1 MSDKNEKN
9 EMKIEVQP
17 RQETGTNSNRRL
29 RQRGQ
34 IPAVVYGGGA
44 GKDSVPIHVD
54 RRRLVEL
61 LRGGGGDNA
70 IFLLK
75 LASTGQ
81 ERHAMIRDMQLD
93 PITREIVHLDFQRVV
108 MTEKVRVQVAI
119 ELTGTAFG
127 VKTEGGVLDFSHRE
141 VHVECL
147 PGDIPRQI
155 ELDVSELHLGQ
166 HLTVGDLHLPS
177 GVTLLDDPERVLVSV
192 MHSKTEVEPEAVAEA
207 APVEPTG
214 TEPEVIKKG
223 KTEEA

>member
-1 MSDKNEKN
+1 MSDTS
-9 EMKIEVQP
+9 EMTIEVQP
-17 RQETGTNSNRRL
+17 RQQRGTNRNRRL
-29 RQRGQ
+29 RSSGQ
-34 IPAVVYGGGA
+34 IPAVVYGGA
-44 GKDSVPIHVD
+44 GKDSVPIQVD
-54 RRRLVEL
+54 RKRLVEL
-61 LRGGGGDNA
+61 LRSGGGDNA
-70 IFLLK
+70 VFLLK

-93 PITREIVHLDFQRVV
+93 PITREILHLDFQRVV

-119 ELTGTAFG
+119 ELKGVAYG

-147 PGDIPRQI
+147 PGDIPKML

-177 GVTLLDDPERVLVSV
+177 EVTLLDEPDRVLVSV
-192 MHSKTEVEPEAVAEA
+192 MHSKTEVAPAAAEEV
-207 APVEPTG
+207 APVEAGP
-214 TEPEVIKKG
+214 EPEVIKKG

>member
-1 MSDKNEKN
+1 MSDKSEL
-9 EMKIEVQP
+9 KIEVQP

-29 RQRGQ
+29 RSRGQ
-34 IPAVVYGGGA
+34 IPAVVYGGA
-44 GKDSVPIHVD
+44 GKDAVPIHVD

-61 LRGGGGDNA
+61 LRSGGGDNA
-70 IFLLK
+70 VFLLK

-93 PITREIVHLDFQRVV
+93 PITREILHLDFLRVV

-119 ELTGTAFG
+119 ELAGTAYG

-141 VHVECL
+141 VHLECL
-147 PGDIPRQI
+147 PGDIPKKI

-166 HLTVGDLHLPS
+166 HLSVADLHLPP
-177 GVTLLDDPERVLVSV
+177 GVTLLDEPDRVLVSV
-192 MHSKTEVEPEAVAEA
+192 MHSKTEVAPAAAEE
-207 APVEPTG
+207 APVETAGP
-214 TEPEVIKKG
+214 EPEVIKKG

>member
-1 MSDKNEKN
+1 MSDKSEL
-9 EMKIEVQP
+9 MIEVQP

-29 RQRGQ
+29 RSRGQ
-34 IPAVVYGGGA
+34 IPAVVYGGA
-44 GKDSVPIHVD
+44 GKDAVPIHVD

-61 LRGGGGDNA
+61 LRSGGGDNA
-70 IFLLK
+70 VFLLK

-93 PITREIVHLDFQRVV
+93 PITREILHLDFLRVV

-119 ELTGTAFG
+119 ELAGTAYG

-141 VHVECL
+141 VHLECL
-147 PGDIPRQI
+147 PGDIPKKI

-166 HLTVGDLHLPS
+166 HMSVSDLHLPP
-177 GVTLLDDPERVLVSV
+177 GVTLLDEPDRVLVSV
-192 MHSKTEVEPEAVAEA
+192 MHSKTEVAPAAAEEE
-207 APVEPTG
+207 APVEAAGP
-214 TEPEVIKKG
+214 EPEVIKKG